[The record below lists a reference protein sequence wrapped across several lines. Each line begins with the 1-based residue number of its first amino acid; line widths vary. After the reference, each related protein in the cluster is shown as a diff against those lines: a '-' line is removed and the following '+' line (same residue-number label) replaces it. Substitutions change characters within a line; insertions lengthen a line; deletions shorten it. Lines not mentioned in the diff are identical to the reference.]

1 MTMKLEKVDK
11 IWLQDG
17 KTYTGWG
24 YYNDIG
30 NFIPQGCGKKYYN
43 DYYVYG
49 NYKNGIL
56 NGPAI
61 ESHNTYMKT
70 IQFKDNNGNGW
81 GLCINRGML
90 IEFGYY
96 RDCKLKTNLIDFVYW
111 YYTKL
116 EDSSRASQN
125 MLSMYTFNDTKE
137 VAELLIGYKG
147 GTTTFG
153 LSVPFMGFR
162 FKPDGSVWVGDTAT
176 RKLSGTLIHFCP
188 NGEIEAGFFV
198 DGILKRRM
206 GIQNILN
213 AYFFEEEDR
222 SAFKN
227 IPDVI
232 INHNY
237 FESFGED
244 SIYQLKENKDTMD
257 YHVLELAYNGSSEFN
272 KIDKELWKIGD
283 KVIITPHG
291 NLNII
296 NAVFVDQSNLVG
308 IELQVNGKIN
318 FGEFRG
324 ITKREKIVSI
334 NTFAV
339 MRQPNNAWLWIYAFD
354 EIGNPVAT
362 FCGHDNI
369 DGLFHYVRRMKCIY
383 KKF

>member
-116 EDSSRASQN
+116 
-125 MLSMYTFNDTKE
+125 
-137 VAELLIGYKG
+137 
-147 GTTTFG
+147 
-153 LSVPFMGFR
+153 
-162 FKPDGSVWVGDTAT
+162 
-176 RKLSGTLIHFCP
+176 
-188 NGEIEAGFFV
+188 
-198 DGILKRRM
+198 
-206 GIQNILN
+206 
-213 AYFFEEEDR
+213 
-222 SAFKN
+222 
-227 IPDVI
+227 
-232 INHNY
+232 
-237 FESFGED
+237 
-244 SIYQLKENKDTMD
+244 
-257 YHVLELAYNGSSEFN
+257 
-272 KIDKELWKIGD
+272 
-283 KVIITPHG
+283 
-291 NLNII
+291 
-296 NAVFVDQSNLVG
+296 
-308 IELQVNGKIN
+308 
-318 FGEFRG
+318 
-324 ITKREKIVSI
+324 
-334 NTFAV
+334 
-339 MRQPNNAWLWIYAFD
+339 
-354 EIGNPVAT
+354 
-362 FCGHDNI
+362 
-369 DGLFHYVRRMKCIY
+369 
-383 KKF
+383 